1 MNMGKL
7 LLLLVVFLG
16 CISCTVSKEKVVV
29 KNSQKKVVVMKQENT
44 YKEEY
49 TARVTAY
56 NDTVNPQTYNTIDNK
71 NFLLIKK

>member
-1 MNMGKL
+1 MSKL

-16 CISCTVSKEKVVV
+16 YISCTVSKEKVVV

-44 YKEEY
+44 YKEGY
-49 TARVTAY
+49 TTRVTAY

>member
-1 MNMGKL
+1 MSKL
-7 LLLLVVFLG
+7 FLFVVVIG
-16 CISCTVSKEKVVV
+16 CVGCTVSKEKVVI

-49 TARVTAY
+49 TTRVTAY

>member
-1 MNMGKL
+1 MSKL

-29 KNSQKKVVVMKQENT
+29 KNSQKKVVVMKQENI

-49 TARVTAY
+49 TTRVTAY